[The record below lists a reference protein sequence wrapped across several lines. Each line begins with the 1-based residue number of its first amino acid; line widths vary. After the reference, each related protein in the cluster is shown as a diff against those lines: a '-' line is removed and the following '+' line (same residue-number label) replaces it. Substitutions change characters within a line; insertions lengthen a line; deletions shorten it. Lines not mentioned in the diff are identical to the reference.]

1 MFDLT
6 KFSLQDMSEIGDALQ
21 QLELKAKNIDELS
34 DMMVRY
40 FFDNLGDTQTGEK
53 SSVLV
58 RFFMTYPYSSLD
70 TNLRQLVDKMLD
82 GQSVHQDMKCLKLS
96 ATAGLQPE
104 WNSTIHS
111 KGHRIL
117 PLQNEDMLK
126 KNIMVHNFI
135 HQMGMDVSNV
145 LNPDP
150 KLSSELEGRVFNV
163 YHVPDAIGSPH
174 IPAQKEFVE
183 SYGVKSAIGLGG
195 MLPTGNLF
203 ALLIFSKTKVPRD
216 TANLFKNIAL
226 NVRMAVMPFVN
237 EKIFVIDKDEIT
249 EEERLRSFITTQT
262 SLLEV
267 YKRATTE
274 NTRRTESVSFNIVN
288 VIGKVTK
295 KVWLYVCL
303 IFISAFFLFIHW
315 LEHIEFTLHL
325 AAIPIEILF
334 GALLIEKILER
345 KKKTEQSKRLMH
357 FRCYL
362 FRSRLR
368 NIYLANL
375 NALKS
380 PIISISKIKSASLE
394 ELKQMRKDAEH
405 IEYVSLDAMETI
417 ITEYV
422 PAYHAFY
429 SFMEWTIIHDID
441 SGFENMIYILHFIE
455 EVELFK
461 HNNHD
466 IHYVYEAQRNRSVMK
481 KVKKVLAEGLFNFL
495 DFLIELK
502 KKDPA
507 LYYELLADYEESPR
521 DTRIIYE
528 RRNS

>member
-6 KFSLQDMSEIGDALQ
+6 KFSLKDMSEVGDALQ

-70 TNLRQLVDKMLD
+70 AELQQTADNMLGGKPED
-82 GQSVHQDMKCLKLS
+82 QDMKCLKLLG
-96 ATAGLQPE
+96 TAGVQPE
-104 WNSTIHS
+104 WNSTIES
-111 KGHRIL
+111 KGHRII
-117 PLQNEDMLK
+117 PLQNEEKVK
-126 KNIMVHNFI
+126 KIFYMIYEFI
-135 HQMGMDVSNV
+135 DQMGMDISNV
-145 LNPDP
+145 LYPDT
-150 KLSSELEGRVFNV
+150 KLSSELEERIFNV
-163 YHVPDAIGSPH
+163 YHVPEALGNPH
-174 IPAQKEFVE
+174 IPAQKDFIIPF
-183 SYGVKSAIGLGG
+183 GVKSLMGFGG

-203 ALLIFSKTKVPRD
+203 IMLIFSKTKIPRK
-216 TANLFKNIAL
+216 TANLFKNTAL
-226 NVRMAVMPFVN
+226 HIRMAALPFIN

-249 EEERLRSFITTQT
+249 EEERLRSLIATQRN
-262 SLLEV
+262 LLEV
-267 YKRATTE
+267 YKTTTE
-274 NTRRTESVSFNIVN
+274 HTKRSERVSFNIAN
-288 VIGKVTK
+288 VIGRLTK
-295 KVWLYVCL
+295 KVWLYACL
-303 IFISAFFLFIHW
+303 LFISVFFLIIHR
-315 LEHIEFTLHL
+315 LTHNEFTLHL

-345 KKKTEQSKRLMH
+345 KRKTEQSKRLMH

-368 NIYLANL
+368 NIFLANL
-375 NALKS
+375 NALNF
-380 PIISISKIKSASLE
+380 PVISISKIKNASLA
-394 ELKQMRKDAEH
+394 ELKQMRKDADH
-405 IEYVSLDAMETI
+405 IEYASLDAMETI

-455 EVELFK
+455 EVKLFK
-461 HNNHD
+461 NNRPD
-466 IHYVYEAQRNRSVMK
+466 APYVYEAQKNRSLMK

-495 DFLIELK
+495 EFLIELK
-502 KKDPA
+502 KKEPA
-507 LYYELLADYEESPR
+507 LFYELLADYEESPQMEKR
-521 DTRIIYE
+521 QVG
-528 RRNS
+528 SQ

>member
-40 FFDNLGDTQTGEK
+40 FFDNLVDTQSDEK

-70 TNLRQLVDKMLD
+70 TELQQSADKMLGRKPVD
-82 GQSVHQDMKCLKLS
+82 QDMKCLKLL
-96 ATAGLQPE
+96 ATAGVQPE

-111 KGHRIL
+111 KDHRVI
-117 PLQNEDMLK
+117 PLQNEEKVK
-126 KNIMVHNFI
+126 KIFYMIYEFI
-135 HQMGMDVSNV
+135 DQMGMDISNV
-145 LNPDP
+145 LNPDT
-150 KLSSELEGRVFNV
+150 KLSSELEERIFNV
-163 YHVPDAIGSPH
+163 YHVPEALGNPH
-174 IPAQKEFVE
+174 IPAQKEFVVPFR
-183 SYGVKSAIGLGG
+183 VKSLMGFGG

-203 ALLIFSKTKVPRD
+203 ILIIFSKAKIPRN

-226 NVRMAVMPFVN
+226 HVRMAALPFVN

-249 EEERLRSFITTQT
+249 EEERLRSLIATQRN
-262 SLLEV
+262 LLEV
-267 YKRATTE
+267 YKTTTD
-274 NTRRTESVSFNIVN
+274 NTRRSESVSFNIAN
-288 VIGKVTK
+288 IIGKFTK

-303 IFISAFFLFIHW
+303 LSTSIFFLFIHW
-315 LEHIEFTLHL
+315 LTHNEFTLHL

-345 KKKTEQSKRLMH
+345 KRKTEQSKRLIH
-357 FRCYL
+357 YRCYL
-362 FRSRLR
+362 FRSRLS
-368 NIYLANL
+368 NIFLANL
-375 NALKS
+375 NALKF
-380 PIISISKIKSASLE
+380 PIISISKIKNASME
-394 ELKQMRKDAEH
+394 ELKQMRKDANH
-405 IEYVSLDAMETI
+405 IEYASLDAMETI
-417 ITEYV
+417 IAEYV

-455 EVELFK
+455 EVKQFK
-461 HNNHD
+461 HNNPD
-466 IHYVYEAQRNRSVMK
+466 VPYVYEAQKKRSLMK

-495 DFLIELK
+495 EFLIELK
-502 KKDPA
+502 KKEPA
-507 LYYELLADYEESPR
+507 LFYELLADYEESPQ
-521 DTRIIYE
+521 DVQIMY
-528 RRNS
+528 